1 MNLHSGLKALSKL
14 AILATLILSINSA
27 QTIAGD
33 EPAKNDVD
41 GIFAGGDSEKE
52 FEFERFSENN
62 IFAAINE
69 DMELVCKD
77 GLCTLT
83 AIHEKYSNFEVSFQ
97 LGEGFQGGINSG
109 GGTIIDLGNNQNN
122 DGDDSF
128 WGLRVAY
135 NRGKCSQDIRIPKA
149 LYLVMNRYIYGL
161 LTEEGDTRMNF
172 TPADEAMIMF
182 YTTISKQL
190 SGCNGNN

>member
-1 MNLHSGLKALSKL
+1 MNLQSKALSKL
-14 AILATLILSINSA
+14 IVMMALIFTTFA
-27 QTIAGD
+27 GQVMAGD
-33 EPAKNDVD
+33 DSPKRNDVD
-41 GIFAGGDSEKE
+41 SIFAGGDSDKQ
-52 FEFERFSENN
+52 FEFERFGDEN
-62 IFAAINE
+62 IFASINE
-69 DMELVCKD
+69 EMELVCND

-83 AIHEKYSNFEVSFQ
+83 AIHEKYNDFEVSFQ
-97 LGEGFQGGINSG
+97 LGEGYQGGYNSG
-109 GGTIIDLGNNQNN
+109 GGTIIDLGNNGSN

-135 NRGKCSQDIRIPKA
+135 NIGQCEQSIKIPKA
-149 LYLVMNRYIYGL
+149 LYIVMNRYIYGL

-190 SGCNGNN
+190 SGCTRSS